1 VLSSPRLR
9 RRLLWAGTG
18 LAAAGAVALAVVLW
32 PREQKEP
39 VVAAPDGTGVVLE
52 VSESAPE
59 VPLTAATRAA
69 VLEVA
74 QRFLTTA
81 VVRDDLAAS
90 WELAHPD
97 LRQGMTRREWTAGD
111 IPVVPYPVDSA
122 RWRLGYS
129 QEGTVG
135 LEVYVLPKAGS
146 RVRPMVFDMEM
157 KSSGSGPSQR
167 WLVSTWAP
175 RVNPGGPAPPEP
187 SPERLAAERAAQ
199 EQADENTLSAAWLL
213 APVAAFLC
221 VLALPLVLGLRDRRR
236 ERLGERLHA
245 EHGARRD
252 DAG

>member
-18 LAAAGAVALAVVLW
+18 LAAAGAVALALVLW
-32 PREQKEP
+32 PRAEEEP
-39 VVAAPDGTGVVLE
+39 VAPPVGTEVVLE
-52 VSESAPE
+52 VSAEAPE
-59 VPLTAATRAA
+59 VPLTAATRTA

-81 VVRDDLAAS
+81 VVRERVAS
-90 WELAHPD
+90 SWALTHPD
-97 LRQGMTRREWTAGD
+97 LRYGISRREWAAGD
-111 IPVVPYPVDSA
+111 IPVVPYPVDTA

-129 QEGTVG
+129 QEGIVG

-146 RVRPMVFDMEM
+146 RVRPMVFDMEV
-157 KSSGSGPSQR
+157 KASGSGPARR
-167 WLVSTWAP
+167 WLVSNWAP

-199 EQADENTLSAAWLL
+199 EQADENTLGAAWLL

-221 VLALPLVLGLRDRRR
+221 VLALPLVLALRDRRR
-236 ERLGERLHA
+236 DRLGERLHA
-245 EHGARRD
+245 DHEARRD
-252 DAG
+252 DG